1 MGQQV
6 VNLTK
11 ADKEWVLGVS
21 IMELSA
27 GDRVSLLWSILFLPV
42 LLNFSVLS

>member
-21 IMELSA
+21 ITELSA
-27 GDRVSLLWSILFLPV
+27 GDRVSLLFLPV
-42 LLNFSVLS
+42 LLNFPVLS